1 MEAATTGIEIIIQKA
16 KHFVT
21 VARGSMSIVQPFKR
35 RWYWSSSLSL
45 AATNA
50 IISKDRFYD
59 ETRNVMI
66 RIVWFIRLFCMASS
80 GFAESENSANR
91 ERGFVEAIVRAGRA
105 DLFRLRLH
113 SPLQSMGWLCFIDGT
128 RLCIRTIQCDT
139 TVIEGLKEDKNHLF
153 SRPGGS
159 CVGDFFVIARL
170 VAKKGQ
176 LGCSG
181 VHQNGFMWVMVYLI
195 SWNFHNVL

>member
-1 MEAATTGIEIIIQKA
+1 
-16 KHFVT
+16 
-21 VARGSMSIVQPFKR
+21 
-35 RWYWSSSLSL
+35 
-45 AATNA
+45 
-50 IISKDRFYD
+50 
-59 ETRNVMI
+59 MI

-139 TVIEGLKEDKNHLF
+139 TVIGGLKEDKNHLF

-159 CVGDFFVIARL
+159 CVGDFLLGIARL

-181 VHQNGFMWVMVYLI
+181 VHQNGFMWVMVYLSLEI
-195 SWNFHNVL
+195 FIMYCNSIPKCKTGRWVFILCFCLGLGWMSIQWLNDICLFVFCCCRYGRLIRMI